1 MTHGHAELEQAFS
14 MFTEASRQLSQ
25 SYLELQQ
32 QAQKLTEELAFANGE
47 LRRQYAEKAEL
58 SSRLTSLLQAL
69 PACVVELNDGREV
82 IAINAAARRLLG
94 DSVMGAN
101 WDQAIVAMLEK
112 LPTPGE
118 WSLKPAD
125 APEEE
130 RILSVSESALVA
142 SGGAIVLLHDITESY
157 RMQRQLDHQQRLVA
171 MGEMAA
177 GLAHQLRTPLATAT
191 LYCANLARASLGE
204 EERIRFATRSLDR
217 LRHLERLIQ
226 DMLRFV
232 KGGQASMDDQVT
244 LDALAAELSSTI
256 EPQAAAAGVEFSCHV
271 QAGQRLLQC
280 DRKSLVGGVLNLLD
294 NAIRAC
300 VEGCAVSLEV
310 GAQGDTATIE
320 VVDNGAGI
328 PVDKMS
334 RLFEPFFT
342 TRSDGTGLGLAI
354 VKHVIDAHGGRIRVE
369 SCIDEGSRFI
379 VELPVTG

>member
-1 MTHGHAELEQAFS
+1 

-94 DSVMGAN
+94 ESVMGRN
-101 WDQAIVAMLEK
+101 WDQAILAMLEK

-118 WSLKPAD
+118 WALKPVD
-125 APEEE
+125 VSGGE
-130 RILSVSESALVA
+130 RILSVSESTLAA

-177 GLAHQLRTPLATAT
+177 GLAHQLRTPLATAM
-191 LYCANLARASLGE
+191 LYCANLTRASLSE
-204 EERIRFATRSLDR
+204 EDRVRFGTRSLDR

-232 KGGQASMDDQVT
+232 KGGQASLDDQVT
-244 LDALAAELSSTI
+244 LEALAAELASTI
-256 EPQAAAAGVEFSCHV
+256 EPQAAAAGIDFACHV

-280 DRKSLVGGVLNLLD
+280 DRKSLVGAILNLLD
-294 NAIRAC
+294 NAMRAC
-300 VEGCAVSLEV
+300 GDGCTVHLEV
-310 GAQGDTATIE
+310 GVQSDVATIA
-320 VVDNGAGI
+320 VVDDGAGI
-328 PVDKMS
+328 PADKMS

-354 VKHVIDAHGGRIRVE
+354 VKHVIDAHGGSIRVE

-379 VELPVTG
+379 VELPVIG